1 MTIEFMLNF
10 IVGNNDSL
18 LVEWTKEGATVE
30 SIEHEYLA
38 NGLVCVPPVSEQNA
52 INEYLSSFSMQLE
65 SAISLQAEQIEKL
78 KEYKTT
84 LINSA
89 VTGKI
94 KITPEMVEQ

>member
-1 MTIEFMLNF
+1 MKNF
-10 IVGNNDSL
+10 ILGNNNCL
-18 LVEWTKEGATVE
+18 LATWTKEGATVE

-38 NGLVCVPPVSEQNA
+38 NGLICVPPLKEQQA
-52 INEYLSSFSMQLE
+52 INEYIE
-65 SAISLQAEQIEKL
+65 DTARKTDCAVELQKQQIEKL

-94 KITPEMVEQ
+94 KVPGVIEG